1 MGCPGT
7 TARFSLKIVFVLL
20 VLSLIILF
28 VAPHGVVASEQ
39 HQNRTAQVRLYLF
52 WGRGCP
58 HCSEEIEFLKTLKQ
72 KYPTLE
78 VKDYE
83 VWYDKQNASLF
94 DRIIRAAGGQSVGV
108 PGTVIGSRVFIGF
121 NVQTA
126 RAIEDTIVLCRQRGC
141 PDAMELIARPP
152 ADLPREEPKA
162 VALPLFGEV
171 DPTKM
176 SLPLFTMIIG
186 GLDSFN
192 PCAFFVLLFLLSL
205 LIHVHSRKKMLI
217 IGGIFV
223 LFSSIIY
230 YIFMAAW
237 LNIFLII
244 GQLTA
249 ITFTAGLIALAT
261 AAINIKDFFF
271 FHTGISLVIPEQ
283 AKPRLFERMRNLL
296 RSPSFAAMAAGTIV
310 LAITA
315 NAYELLC
322 TAGFPMIYTRV
333 LTLHKLTTAQYY
345 LFLVLYNVVY
355 VLPLAAIVAV
365 ITVTLGARKLTEWQG
380 RKLKLVS
387 GLMMLSLGMVLIINP
402 ALLNNVF
409 AAVALLGAVLIVS
422 WVAITVTRRLRPEIA
437 MD

>member
-1 MGCPGT
+1 MGCLVT
-7 TARFSLKIVFVLL
+7 VARLSLRIIFVLL
-20 VLSLIILF
+20 VSSLIILF
-28 VAPHGVVASEQ
+28 VALHGVAEAEQ
-39 HQNRTAQVRLYLF
+39 QRNKTEQVRLYLF
-52 WGRGCP
+52 WGKGCP
-58 HCSEEIEFLKTLKQ
+58 HCSEEIAFLKTLKQ

-78 VKDYE
+78 VKEYE
-83 VWYDKQNASLF
+83 VWYDKQNATLF
-94 DRIIRAAGGQSVGV
+94 GRIIKAAGGQSVGV

-126 RAIEDTIVLCRQRGC
+126 RAIEDEIVLCRERGC
-141 PDAMELIARPP
+141 SDAMELIARPP
-152 ADLPREEPKA
+152 ADLPLKEPEA
-162 VALPLFGEV
+162 IALPLVGEV
-171 DPTKM
+171 DPTKI

-205 LIHVHSRKKMLI
+205 LIHARSRKKMLI

-223 LFSSIIY
+223 LFSGIIY
-230 YIFMAAW
+230 FIFMAAW

-271 FHTGISLVIPEQ
+271 FRKGISLVIPEQ

-296 RSPSFAAMAAGTIV
+296 RSSSFTAMAAGTIV

-333 LTLHKLTTAQYY
+333 LTLHNLTTAQYY
-345 LFLVLYNVVY
+345 LFLALYNVVY
-355 VLPLAAIVAV
+355 VLPLAAIIVV

-402 ALLNNVF
+402 ALLNNVLA
-409 AAVALLGAVLIVS
+409 AAVLLGVALVVS
-422 WVAITVTRRLRPEIA
+422 WFAITVMRKLRPDIA
-437 MD
+437 AD

>member
-7 TARFSLKIVFVLL
+7 GARFSLKIAFVLL
-20 VLSLIILF
+20 VSSLIILF
-28 VAPHGVVASEQ
+28 VALYGVAASEKQ
-39 HQNRTAQVRLYLF
+39 QNETKRVRLYLF
-52 WGRGCP
+52 WGKGCP
-58 HCSEEIEFLKTLKQ
+58 HCSEEMELLKTLKQ

-78 VKDYE
+78 VKKYE
-83 VWYDKQNASLF
+83 VWYDKQNAALF
-94 DRIIRAAGGQSVGV
+94 GRIVKAAGVQSVGV

-126 RAIEDTIVLCRQRGC
+126 RAIEDAILLCRERGC

-171 DPTKM
+171 DPAKI

-192 PCAFFVLLFLLSL
+192 PCAFFVLLFLLSM
-205 LIHVHSRKKMLI
+205 LIHVRSRQKMLI

-223 LFSSIIY
+223 LFSGIIY
-230 YIFMAAW
+230 FIFMAAW
-237 LNIFLII
+237 LNIFLVI
-244 GQLTA
+244 GQLTV
-249 ITFTAGLIALAT
+249 ITITAGLIALAT

-271 FHTGISLVIPEQ
+271 FHKGISLVIPEQ

-296 RSPSFAAMAAGTIV
+296 RSPSFPAMAAGTII

-345 LFLVLYNVVY
+345 LFLVLYNVIY
-355 VLPLAAIVAV
+355 VLPLATIVVV
-365 ITVTLGARKLTEWQG
+365 ITVTMGARKLTEWQG
-380 RKLKLVS
+380 RKLKFVS
-387 GLMMLSLGMVLIINP
+387 GLMMLSLGIILIINP
-402 ALLNNVF
+402 ALLNNVL
-409 AAVALLGAVLIVS
+409 AAVVLLGAVLIVS

-437 MD
+437 AD

>member
-7 TARFSLKIVFVLL
+7 VARFSLKIVLVLL
-20 VLSLIILF
+20 ISSLVFLL
-28 VAPHGVVASEQ
+28 VAPHGLAASERQ
-39 HQNRTAQVRLYLF
+39 QNGTDPVRLYLF
-52 WGRGCP
+52 WGKGCP
-58 HCSEEIEFLKTLKQ
+58 HCSEEIEFLMTLKQ

-83 VWYDKQNASLF
+83 VWYDKQNALLF
-94 DRIIRAAGGQSVGV
+94 DRIIKAAGGRSAGV

-126 RAIEDTIVLCRQRGC
+126 RAIEDAIMHCRERGC

-152 ADLPREEPKA
+152 ADLPREEPK
-162 VALPLFGEV
+162 VFTLPLFGDV
-171 DPTKM
+171 DPSKM
-176 SLPLFTMIIG
+176 SLPLFTVIIG

-205 LIHVHSRKKMLI
+205 LIHARSRQKMLI

-223 LFSSIIY
+223 LFSGMIY
-230 YIFMAAW
+230 FIFMAAW

-249 ITFTAGLIALAT
+249 ITLTAGLIALAT

-271 FHTGISLVIPEQ
+271 FHKGISLAIPEQ

-296 RSPSFAAMAAGTIV
+296 KSSSLPAMVAGTVV
-310 LAITA
+310 LAVTA

-333 LTLHKLTTAQYY
+333 LTLHKLAAAQYY
-345 LFLVLYNVVY
+345 LFLVLYNIVY
-355 VLPLAAIVAV
+355 VLPMAAIVVV

-380 RKLKLVS
+380 RKLKLIS

-402 ALLNNVF
+402 ALLNNVL
-409 AAVALLGAVLIVS
+409 AAAALLGAVLVVS

-437 MD
+437 AD

>member
-1 MGCPGT
+1 MGCPETG
-7 TARFSLKIVFVLL
+7 ARFSLKIVLVLFLSSPVFLL
-20 VLSLIILF
+20 V
-28 VAPHGVVASEQ
+28 APQGLAASERQ
-39 HQNRTAQVRLYLF
+39 QSGTGPVRLYLF
-52 WGRGCP
+52 WGKGCP
-58 HCSEEIEFLKTLKQ
+58 HCNEEREFLMTLKQ

-78 VKDYE
+78 IKDYE
-83 VWYDKQNASLF
+83 VWYDKQNALLF
-94 DRIIRAAGGQSVGV
+94 GRIIKAAGGRSAGV

-126 RAIEDTIVLCRQRGC
+126 RAIEDAITLCRERGC

-152 ADLPREEPKA
+152 ADLPREEPK
-162 VALPLFGEV
+162 VFTLPFFGDV
-171 DPTKM
+171 DPSKM
-176 SLPLFTMIIG
+176 SLPLFTVIIG

-205 LIHVHSRKKMLI
+205 LIHARSRQKMLV

-223 LFSSIIY
+223 LFSGIIY
-230 YIFMAAW
+230 FIFMAAW
-237 LNIFLII
+237 LNIFMII

-249 ITFTAGLIALAT
+249 ITLTAGLIALAT

-271 FHTGISLVIPEQ
+271 FHKGISLSIPEQ

-296 RSPSFAAMAAGTIV
+296 KSPSFPAMVAGTVV
-310 LAITA
+310 LAVTA

-333 LTLHKLTTAQYY
+333 LTLHKLTAAQYY

-355 VLPLAAIVAV
+355 VLPLSAIVIV

-380 RKLKLVS
+380 RKLKIIS
-387 GLMMLSLGMVLIINP
+387 GLMMLSLGIVLIINP
-402 ALLNNVF
+402 ALLNNVL
-409 AAVALLGAVLIVS
+409 AAAALLGAVLVVS
-422 WVAITVTRRLRPEIA
+422 WVAITVTKKLRPEIA
-437 MD
+437 AD

>member
-7 TARFSLKIVFVLL
+7 AARFYLKIVFVLL
-20 VLSLIILF
+20 VSSLIILL
-28 VAPHGVVASEQ
+28 VAPHGVIASEQ
-39 HQNRTAQVRLYLF
+39 QQNRTERVRLYLF
-52 WGRGCP
+52 LGRGCP

-78 VKDYE
+78 VKEYE
-83 VWYDKQNASLF
+83 VWYDKQNALLF
-94 DRIIRAAGGQSVGV
+94 ERIIKAAGGQSVGV
-108 PGTVIGSRVFIGF
+108 PGTVIGGRVFIGF
-121 NVQTA
+121 NVQAA
-126 RAIEDTIVLCRQRGC
+126 RAIEDAIVFCREHGC
-141 PDAMELIARPP
+141 PDTMELIARQP

-162 VALPLFGEV
+162 IALPLIGEV
-171 DPTKM
+171 DPTKI
-176 SLPLFTMIIG
+176 SLPLFTIIIG

-205 LIHVHSRKKMLI
+205 LIHVRSRKKMLI

-223 LFSSIIY
+223 LFSGIIY
-230 YIFMAAW
+230 FIFMAAW
-237 LNIFLII
+237 LNIFLVI

-249 ITFTAGLIALAT
+249 ITLTAGLIALAT

-271 FHTGISLVIPEQ
+271 FHKGISLVIPEQ
-283 AKPRLFERMRNLL
+283 AKPMLFERMRNLL
-296 RSPSFAAMAAGTIV
+296 KSPSFPAMAAGTVV

-365 ITVTLGARKLTEWQG
+365 ITVTLGVRKLTEWQG

-402 ALLNNVF
+402 ALLNNVL

-422 WVAITVTRRLRPEIA
+422 WVTITVTRRLRPEIA
-437 MD
+437 VD

>member
-1 MGCPGT
+1 
-7 TARFSLKIVFVLL
+7 
-20 VLSLIILF
+20 
-28 VAPHGVVASEQ
+28 
-39 HQNRTAQVRLYLF
+39 
-52 WGRGCP
+52 
-58 HCSEEIEFLKTLKQ
+58 
-72 KYPTLE
+72 
-78 VKDYE
+78 
-83 VWYDKQNASLF
+83 
-94 DRIIRAAGGQSVGV
+94 V
-108 PGTVIGSRVFIGF
+108 PGTVIGRRVFIGF

-126 RAIEDTIVLCRQRGC
+126 RAIEDAIMLCRERGC

-152 ADLPREEPKA
+152 ADLPREEPK
-162 VALPLFGEV
+162 VFTLPLFGDV
-171 DPTKM
+171 DPSKM
-176 SLPLFTMIIG
+176 SLPLFTVIIG

-205 LIHVHSRKKMLI
+205 LIHARSRQKMLI

-223 LFSSIIY
+223 LFSGMIY
-230 YIFMAAW
+230 FIFMAAW

-249 ITFTAGLIALAT
+249 ITLTAGLIALAT

-271 FHTGISLVIPEQ
+271 FHKGISLTIPEQ

-296 RSPSFAAMAAGTIV
+296 KSSSLPAMVAGTVV
-310 LAITA
+310 LAVTA

-333 LTLHKLTTAQYY
+333 LTLHKLAAAQYY
-345 LFLVLYNVVY
+345 LFLVLYNIVY
-355 VLPLAAIVAV
+355 VLPMAAIVVV

-380 RKLKLVS
+380 RKLKLIS

-402 ALLNNVF
+402 ALLNNVL
-409 AAVALLGAVLIVS
+409 AAAALLGAVLVVS

-437 MD
+437 AD